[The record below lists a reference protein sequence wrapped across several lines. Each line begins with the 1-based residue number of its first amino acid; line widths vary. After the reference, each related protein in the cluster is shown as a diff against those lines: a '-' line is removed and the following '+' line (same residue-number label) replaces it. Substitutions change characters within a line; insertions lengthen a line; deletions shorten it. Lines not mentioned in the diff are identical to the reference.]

1 MAGGLGFAKKN
12 KRTYVS
18 NSVGAT
24 GFGSKAVTGGKGPFP
39 NEKPNP
45 NRDIARDRYRREMQ
59 SRKRRTLA

>member
-1 MAGGLGFAKKN
+1 MASGLGFAKKN

-24 GFGSKAVTGGKGPFP
+24 GFGSKPMSGGKSAFA